1 MLLSPLNQPSLT
13 YVCLCILFDL
23 NVKEML
29 VLVFYHQGVLRI
41 HFLEAQEL
49 LGKDKFLGGLIK
61 GKSDPYGVIKVG
73 TKLFKSKVIHE
84 TVNPK
89 WMEVYEVGEW
99 RNFSP
104 LLLPLFL
111 TFFQLFKSGL
121 HNLFQ
126 YVWVRHP
133 TVFPG
138 LDLRPHGEKFGGW
151 AVWRGHGQRRLP
163 GKVRLWRRA
172 PSENTHTR
180 FCHWLLLT
188 FFNIK
193 FKVDMKFHISRE
205 GKYSL
210 VVQHQAP

>member
-89 WMEVYEVGEW
+89 WMEVYEVGE
-99 RNFSP
+99 
-104 LLLPLFL
+104 
-111 TFFQLFKSGL
+111 
-121 HNLFQ
+121 
-126 YVWVRHP
+126 
-133 TVFPG
+133 
-138 LDLRPHGEKFGGW
+138 
-151 AVWRGHGQRRLP
+151 
-163 GKVRLWRRA
+163 
-172 PSENTHTR
+172 
-180 FCHWLLLT
+180 
-188 FFNIK
+188 
-193 FKVDMKFHISRE
+193 
-205 GKYSL
+205 
-210 VVQHQAP
+210 